1 MEMHTQDSGELDTV
15 VTRLRGRVWRDWLVA
30 ALFVVGMVVNFAGV
44 DTAVKAALAA
54 PTPSAAMADGNAVDP
69 DAGLVAVVHDATNA
83 PVATA
88 Q

>member
-1 MEMHTQDSGELDTV
+1 MHTQDSGELETV

-54 PTPSAAMADGNAVDP
+54 PTPSAAMAEGNAADP
-69 DAGLVAVVHDATNA
+69 DAGLVAVAHDAA
-83 PVATA
+83 RERVAAA